1 MMKHDSYPH
10 YWVNHLSFLLRR
22 SLVQRFE
29 AEGLDV
35 SAEEWAVLLILQ
47 SVSDLTA
54 TELSDRSMRDKT
66 TITRTLDRLERKGL
80 VLRLRDTKDRRSVRL
95 SLSPMGQAVFEELAR
110 IAQGLI
116 KQTLAGIAP
125 EDVEQALTV
134 MKRMAANLTEDQH
147 GL

>member
-1 MMKHDSYPH
+1 M
-10 YWVNHLSFLLRR
+10 SFLLRR

-47 SVSDLTA
+47 SVPDLTA

-110 IAQGLI
+110 VAQGLI
-116 KQTLAGIAP
+116 QQTLAGIAP
-125 EDVEQALTV
+125 EDVEQALMV